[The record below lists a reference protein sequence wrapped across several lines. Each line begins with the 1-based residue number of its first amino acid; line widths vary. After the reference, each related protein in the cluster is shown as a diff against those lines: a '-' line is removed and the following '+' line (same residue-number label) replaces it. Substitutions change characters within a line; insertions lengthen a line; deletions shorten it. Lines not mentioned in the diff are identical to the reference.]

1 MLSDNLLTNM
11 SYTNKSFQ
19 DVYEEM
25 LDLAG
30 KISYRWNPKESNE
43 SDPGVVLLKL
53 CAILADK
60 LNYNI
65 DKNVLEC
72 FPVSVTQESN
82 ARELFAQLG
91 YYMPW

>member
-25 LDLAG
+25 LNLAE

-60 LNYNI
+60 LNYTI
-65 DKNVLEC
+65 I
-72 FPVSVTQESN
+72 
-82 ARELFAQLG
+82 
-91 YYMPW
+91 